1 MKKYLFMTVLVSALS
16 LNSNAQCVKQG
27 DVLVDA
33 YYGFPNLFKSILQA
47 DANNI
52 QNSTGGAVAGGLTI
66 YGIGPMGAKAEY
78 LLTDKFGMGI
88 DFNYSNVGV
97 KFSNATTNSNGNP
110 VTYNYNLSSPAIRAM
125 LGFNFHFVR
134 TDKIDVYGAVK
145 AGYYNRSF
153 GMVTNDPNYHLNL
166 SLGDPLAFRLEIGM
180 RYFITENIGVHV
192 NLGFPGGPLVAAGV
206 AFKFG
211 TVK

>member
-1 MKKYLFMTVLVSALS
+1 MRSKSS
-16 LNSNAQCVKQG
+16 
-27 DVLVDA
+27 VLVDA
-33 YYGFPNLFKSILQA
+33 YYGFPNLFESILKT

-52 QNSTGGAVAGGLTI
+52 QNSTSGTSASTAIGSLSI

-88 DFNYSNVGV
+88 DFNYSNVGI
-97 KFSNATTNSNGNP
+97 KFSNATVDQNGNA

-134 TDKIDVYGAVK
+134 TDKLDVYWAVK

-153 GMVTNDPNYHLNL
+153 GMVTNDPNYRLNL
-166 SLGDPLAFRLEIGM
+166 SLGDPLAFRIEIGM
-180 RYFITENIGVHV
+180 RYFFTENIGLNV
-192 NLGFPGGPLVAAGV
+192 NLGFPGGPLIAAGV
-206 AFKFG
+206 SFKFG
-211 TVK
+211 GGGSK